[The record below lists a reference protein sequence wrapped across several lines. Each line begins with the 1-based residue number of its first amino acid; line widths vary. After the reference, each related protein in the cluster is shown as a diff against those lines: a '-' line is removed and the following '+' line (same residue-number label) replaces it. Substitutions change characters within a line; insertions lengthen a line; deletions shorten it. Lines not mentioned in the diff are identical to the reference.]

1 MRISI
6 SVHWRFN
13 FRYYWWKEISIKE
26 VKQDKILTKIE
37 ELEAKQFEERL
48 SIEGD
53 IIEVLEEAQEENME
67 LIGENDKNYKLNTVK
82 D

>member
-1 MRISI
+1 MCVI
-6 SVHWRFN
+6 VHWRFN

-26 VKQDKILTKIE
+26 VKQDQVLTKIE

-53 IIEVLEEAQEENME
+53 NIEVLEEAQEENME